1 MKNKTEC
8 IYCGSTSYGKT
19 CYLSP
24 NKVHVHTGDP
34 TVCIYCGSKAIGS
47 GCYNNPYGK
56 IHVRGP
62 EFLNRFTEQA
72 EKSILLKYFLEKIN
86 KDEEKQ
92 SNSFL
97 DNFYSKVR
105 SMITNLSVPL
115 LESFFLMEKPT
126 YKNLDKEQMVIAIES
141 KKLVSSKLSEMKDIL
156 SEINL
161 VLPTEI
167 VEEII
172 VDAIISSK

>member
-8 IYCGSTSYGKT
+8 IYCGSTSFGKT

-34 TVCIYCGSKAIGS
+34 TVCIYCGSKARGT
-47 GCYNNPYGK
+47 GCYYNPYGK
-56 IHVRGP
+56 VHVRGP

-72 EKSILLKYFLEKIN
+72 EKSVLLKYVLEKFTKN
-86 KDEEKQ
+86 NEKP

-97 DNFYSKVR
+97 DNFYSKVC
-105 SMITNLSVPL
+105 SMITNLSQPL
-115 LESFFLMEKPT
+115 MESFFLMEKPT

-141 KKLVSSKLSEMKDIL
+141 KKLVSEKLSEIKDIL

>member
-1 MKNKTEC
+1 MKNRTEC

-19 CYLSP
+19 CYMSP

-34 TVCIYCGSKAIGS
+34 TACIYCGSKSIGS
-47 GCYNNPYGK
+47 GCYYNPYGK
-56 IHVRGP
+56 MHVKGP
-62 EFLNRFTEQA
+62 EFLNRFTEQT
-72 EKSILLKYFLEKIN
+72 EKAVLLSYIIEKMQQKQQKKSTSIL
-86 KDEEKQ
+86 D
-92 SNSFL
+92 S
-97 DNFYSKVR
+97 FYSKVC
-105 SMITNLSVPL
+105 SLITNISQPI
-115 LESFFLMEKPT
+115 LESFFITEKPT
-126 YKNLDKEQMVIAIES
+126 YKDLDKDQMMIAIES
-141 KKLVSSKLSEMKDIL
+141 KKIIIEKLSEVKDVL

>member
-1 MKNKTEC
+1 MKNRTEC

-34 TVCIYCGSKAIGS
+34 TVCIYCGSKAVGS

-56 IHVRGP
+56 MHVRGP
-62 EFLNRFTEQA
+62 EFLNRFTEQT
-72 EKSILLKYFLEKIN
+72 EKAVLLKYILEKL
-86 KDEEKQ
+86 KQ
-92 SNSFL
+92 NEQKQTNSFL
-97 DNFYSKVR
+97 DNFYSKVC
-105 SMITNLSVPL
+105 SMITDATQPL
-115 LESFFLMEKPT
+115 LEMFFMMEKPT

-141 KKLVSSKLSEMKDIL
+141 KKIVADKLSEIKDVL
-156 SEINL
+156 LEVNL